1 EIVDSFSLTI
11 DTTQCFPFIT
21 ILFTVAPDR
30 SCEVCFFNT
39 VLIPPPPMPPEPLRE
54 VLLSEGDGFI
64 GYKKYK
70 DLYLVFL
77 ENELNKA
84 AYKFIERDS
93 LLINEEPFIKYDLY
107 NCRNVRSNYYR
118 TENIYKV
125 NDEDRF
131 VFIEKITY

>member
-1 EIVDSFSLTI
+1 
-11 DTTQCFPFIT
+11 
-21 ILFTVAPDR
+21 
-30 SCEVCFFNT
+30 
-39 VLIPPPPMPPEPLRE
+39 MPPEPLRE